1 MKITATKAQVVKAM
15 RKEPLFAGSW
25 VDSDAPMR
33 TKNKIGCAVC
43 AVGGVLEM
51 CMKRPTAEEV
61 DSIASH
67 VVRDGRA
74 FNLKRSVTDNF
85 GNTEYKKYTLK
96 ELKSLAAQY
105 IADGKPLTALSSLF
119 ECLADDGDKYVNQDG
134 TANRKMREIL
144 VNFVKSNF
152 PKKVIIDTKNGSSL

>member
-1 MKITATKAQVVKAM
+1 MKITATKAQVIKAM
-15 RKEPLFAGSW
+15 KKEPLFAGSW

-51 CMKRPTAEEV
+51 CMKRPDAMDI

-74 FNLKRSVTDNF
+74 FTSKRSVYDSH
-85 GNTEYKKYTLK
+85 GNVDYVRYSLK
-96 ELKSLAAQY
+96 ELKNLAAQY
-105 IADGKPLTALSSLF
+105 IADGEPLTALSSLF
-119 ECLADDGDKYVNQDG
+119 EALADDEKYVNQDG

-152 PKKVIIDTKNGSSL
+152 PKKVIIDTTKGKSL